1 MTISLI
7 DVRMAPDASENF
19 CDLRI
24 RTDAPLP
31 ETCLAVI
38 ERPGQEKAFLAAD
51 GWQANYVRLKI
62 SVLDQAPGISCLR
75 MSRYL
80 LVFLE
85 TGYNYRISLSGSD
98 GKELGLFVINWYPP
112 AGFLS
117 PALPSRRSKPAE
129 PDLLNPVVQQPVAE
143 VEGEPVSPEP
153 DPEPAALRS
162 SPPPRVAPKG
172 PSLRQVMRCTS
183 CGGEVFSTFTACPYC
198 GHPM

>member
-24 RTDAPLP
+24 RADAPLP

-62 SVLDQAPGISCLR
+62 SVLDEAQDISCLR
-75 MSRYL
+75 MSRSL
-80 LVFLE
+80 LGFLE
-85 TGYNYRISLSGSD
+85 TGYNYRISLSGSE
-98 GKELGLFVINWYPP
+98 GEELGLFVINWYPP

-117 PALPSRRSKPAE
+117 SARPLRRSKPAE
-129 PDLLNPVVQQPVAE
+129 PDFLDPVVEQPVAE
-143 VEGEPVSPEP
+143 FVEEPFSPQP
-153 DPEPAALRS
+153 DPEPAALPT
-162 SPPPRVAPKG
+162 SPPPFVAPKN
-172 PSLRQVMRCTS
+172 PSPRQVMRCPS
-183 CGGEVFSTFTACPYC
+183 CAGEVFSTFTACPYC
-198 GHPM
+198 GHPI